1 MYSAIEPHTDDLTL
15 LFCQEAELLWNRER
29 SSGNDTAM
37 NLAAAVFL
45 GLGYLGQ
52 GRDHSVLKYL
62 AEATEMGTRMRF
74 FGAQSKS
81 SSDNLAELSINV
93 AEAGEGYT
101 AWGVFNWTV

>member
-1 MYSAIEPHTDDLTL
+1 MYSAVEPHTDELTP

-29 SSGNDTAM
+29 SHGNDTAM

-45 GLGYLGQ
+45 SLGYLGQ
-52 GRDHSVLKYL
+52 GRDHAVLMYL
-62 AEATEMGTRMRF
+62 AEATEMGTRMSF
-74 FGAQSKS
+74 FGTQGQSS
-81 SSDNLAELSINV
+81 TDNLAGLNINV